1 MMNQCLI
8 MNSNNKYMNM
18 KKILNNRISHLLFIS
33 MLLTVTILTSC
44 NDDNLNGAPVI
55 TAVRNYAPA
64 PNDTLV
70 TKILPGQWIVIHGT
84 NLKEAIQISINGKLV
99 QYDAG
104 LFSDVTAVLQVP
116 SSLPFNNIDPDIVNT
131 IQYVNNSGATTFK
144 FKVSAPPAKIL
155 GNSMTAA
162 TQVGDSIY
170 IYGTDLYLI
179 EKLTIAGVDISPLVT
194 ASNGSSLGFVLPEI
208 NAPMPWAGE
217 LVAESGIYMFN
228 VLIVPEIFAVSN
240 ANPSQGDSIRVY
252 GKNLN
257 GISSLSFGGATITD
271 FTEDSFGYFVEFTAP
286 DKGSYASGP
295 VTIVSTY
302 GTVSTPY
309 KINTQNDQWLGLLAN
324 FEWGNYFGYAW
335 WGDITLASNIADFN
349 GSMGTNNT
357 QYVYFN
363 SPVLDAGASVY
374 APLGN
379 ANNTSINEKNAW
391 IPLANL
397 SDTVS
402 HWGLQFEISVANPW
416 NGGTLYIKTEFAGE
430 SFVARYEPWKIPGT
444 NKTRAYKTNGWQT
457 VTIPL
462 SEFRSKV
469 DVLGD
474 GESAL
479 RLNQLL
485 GSTGATSYN
494 MTLKNFAP
502 SRTATGFYAAI
513 DNIRVQKLK

>member
-1 MMNQCLI
+1 
-8 MNSNNKYMNM
+8 M
-18 KKILNNRISHLLFIS
+18 KKLVNNRISHLLFIS
-33 MLLTVTILTSC
+33 MILIGAMLTSC
-44 NDDNLNGAPVI
+44 NSVDNLNGAPVI

-70 TKILPGQWIVIHGT
+70 TKIVPGQWIVIHGM
-84 NLKEAIQISINGKLV
+84 NLKEAIQISINGKQV

-104 LFSDVTAVLQVP
+104 IFSDVTAVLQVP
-116 SSLPFNNIDPDIVNT
+116 ASLPFNNIDPNVLNT

-144 FKVSAPPAKIL
+144 FNVSALPAKIL

-162 TQVGDSIY
+162 TKVGDSIF
-170 IYGTDLYLI
+170 IYGTNLFLI
-179 EKLTIAGVDISPLVT
+179 DKLTIAGVEISPLVKV
-194 ASNGSSLGFVLPEI
+194 NDGSSLGFVLPKI
-208 NAPMPWAGE
+208 DTPMPWAGE
-217 LVAESGIYMFN
+217 IVAVSGTYTFN
-228 VLIVPEIFAVSN
+228 ILIVPEIYAVSN
-240 ANPSQGDSIRVY
+240 ANPSKGDSIYVL

-257 GISSLSFGGATITD
+257 GITSLSFGGATITN
-271 FTEDSFGYFVEFTAP
+271 FKEDSLGFYVKFLAP
-286 DKGSYASGP
+286 DKNSYSSGP
-295 VTIVSTY
+295 LTIVSSY

-309 KINTQNDQWLGLLAN
+309 KINTQNDKWLGLLAN
-324 FEWGNYFGYAW
+324 FEWGDYFGYAW
-335 WGDITLASNIADFN
+335 WGDIKLASNIADFN
-349 GSMGTNNT
+349 GSMGTNSS
-357 QYVYFN
+357 QYVYFD

-391 IPLANL
+391 IPVENL
-397 SDTVS
+397 LDTVA
-402 HWGLQFEISVANPW
+402 HWGLQFEISVARPW

-430 SFVARYEPWKIPGT
+430 SFVARFEPWKIPGT
-444 NKTRAYKTNGWQT
+444 NKTRAFKTNGWQT

-494 MTLKNFAP
+494 MTLKNFSA
-502 SRTATGFYAAI
+502 SKTATGFYAAI

>member
-1 MMNQCLI
+1 MEKL
-8 MNSNNKYMNM
+8 
-18 KKILNNRISHLLFIS
+18 LNNRISHWLLLS
-33 MLLTVTILTSC
+33 MILFVTILTSC
-44 NDDNLNGAPVI
+44 NDDDNLNGAPVI
-55 TAVRNYAPA
+55 TEIRNYAAA
-64 PNDTLV
+64 PDDTLV
-70 TKILPGQWIVIHGT
+70 TSILPGQWIVIHGK
-84 NLKEAIQISINGKLV
+84 NLKEAIQISVNGRKI

-116 SSLPFNNIDPDIVNT
+116 SSLPFNNLDPDVVNT
-131 IQYVNNSGATTFK
+131 IQYVTNAGTTTFR
-144 FKVSAPPAKIL
+144 FRVSAPPATIL
-155 GNSMTAA
+155 GNSMSAA
-162 TQVGDSIY
+162 TKVGDSIY
-170 IYGTDLYLI
+170 IYGTNLYLI
-179 EKLTIAGVDISPLVT
+179 EKLTIAGVEISSLVK
-194 ASNGSSLGFVLPEI
+194 ADDGSSLGFVLPEI

-217 LVAESGIYMFN
+217 LIAASVNYAFN
-228 VLIVPEIFAVSN
+228 VLIVPEIYAVSN
-240 ANPSQGDSIRVY
+240 ANPSQGDSIYVI

-257 GISSLSFGGATITD
+257 GISSLSFGGAAISN
-271 FTEDSFGYFVEFTAP
+271 FTEDSLGFYVKFVAP
-286 DKGSYASGP
+286 DKYSYASGP
-295 VTIVSTY
+295 VSIVSEY

-309 KINTQNDQWLGLLAN
+309 SINTQNDHWLGLLAN
-324 FEWGNYFGYAW
+324 FEWGDYFGYDW
-335 WGDITLASNIADFN
+335 WGDIKLASNIADFN
-349 GSMGTNNT
+349 GSMGKNSS
-357 QYVYFN
+357 QYVYFD

-391 IPLANL
+391 IPAENL
-397 SDTVS
+397 SDTVA
-402 HWGLQFEISVANPW
+402 HWGLQFEISVARPW

-444 NKTRAYKTNGWQT
+444 NKTRAFKTNGWQT

-494 MTLKNFAP
+494 MTLKNFAA
-502 SRTATGFYAAI
+502 SKTTTGFYAAI
-513 DNIRVQKLK
+513 DNIRVVKIKIEE